1 MGAED
6 VKDAKPHETAQLL
19 GGTAIKPKGWDRKG
33 LEAVKYL
40 IWNPDTGEFL
50 TRTPLSWAKIT
61 VFYIIYYSCLA
72 GFWAAAMAIFFQTIP
87 NYTAGPKWTQ
97 NSSIIGTNP
106 GLGAKPPN
114 SDLRIDSSIY
124 KFSISDN
131 SINDNKECGNVEGGG
146 KKQPCGE
153 GDTTADWIKRMDDF
167 LKKKDKEG
175 VKVDGEAATGT
186 IDCSKDATEGNPPK
200 KIENKIRHEKANCK
214 YDMEAIKAVCPEKD
228 YGYIAKDGKIEPCIF
243 LKFNTIWGWPEVP
256 LKPIRIDKAVFDN
269 PKYEGHEE
277 FSTIMT
283 EELRTEIKKKEG
295 EQLDYIWVDCHGRYP
310 ADKEVL
316 AQQGSITYTPKE
328 QGIGLKYFPYQGTAY
343 GTPIVAVKFKN
354 LPVGQLVH
362 VECRA
367 WFHGVVHNSRDK
379 EGLTQFEI
387 LITK

>member
-19 GGTAIKPKGWDRKG
+19 GGTAIKPKGWDRTG

-106 GLGAKPPN
+106 GLGAKPAN

-124 KFSISDN
+124 KFKID
-131 SINDNKECGNVEGGG
+131 DERTCGEVEGGG

-153 GDTTADWIKRMDDF
+153 GDTTLDWIERMNNF
-167 LKKKDKEG
+167 LDTKDKEG
-175 VKVDGEAATGT
+175 VKVEGKAVTDT
-186 IDCSKDATEGNPPK
+186 IDCSNLEEG
-200 KIENKIRHEKANCK
+200 EEHKIRHGKANCK
-214 YDMEAIKAVCPEKD
+214 YDMEADITGPTGVCPKD
-228 YGYIAKDGKIEPCIF
+228 KGYGYKANADGNIEPCIF

-256 LKPIRIDKAVFDN
+256 KKPIRIDKAVFDN
-269 PKYEGHEE
+269 PKYEGHDQ
-277 FSTIMT
+277 FQMMT
-283 EELRTEIKKKEG
+283 DGLKERIQKKEG
-295 EQLDYIWVDCHGRYP
+295 EELDYIWVDCHGRYP

-316 AQQGSITYTPKE
+316 AQAESITYTPKE

-387 LITK
+387 LITE

>member
-19 GGTAIKPKGWDRKG
+19 GGTAIKPKGWDRTG

-106 GLGAKPPN
+106 GLGAKPAN

-124 KFSISDN
+124 KFSIKDN
-131 SINDNKECGNVEGGG
+131 GKGARECGSVEGGG

-153 GDTTADWIKRMDDF
+153 GDTTLDWIKRMNEFVD
-167 LKKKDKEG
+167 KKDKSGVLKEG
-175 VKVDGEAATGT
+175 EKAEDKKPK
-186 IDCSKDATEGNPPK
+186 DCTKPK
-200 KIENKIRHEKANCK
+200 EEPNKIRHGKENCA
-214 YDMEAIKAVCPEKD
+214 YDMSAITGESGVCPYDD
-228 YGYIAKDGKIEPCIF
+228 YGYLAKDGKIEPCIF
-243 LKFNTIWGWPEVP
+243 LKFNTIWDWPEVP
-256 LKPIRIDKAVFDN
+256 KKPIRIDKAVFDN
-269 PKYEGHEE
+269 DKYEGHYE

-283 EELRTEIKKKEG
+283 KKLRESIQDKEG
-295 EQLDYIWVDCHGRYP
+295 EELDYIWVDCHGRYP

-316 AQQGSITYTPKE
+316 AQDESITYTPGE

-387 LITK
+387 LITE

>member
-19 GGTAIKPKGWDRKG
+19 GGTAIKPKGWDRTG

-106 GLGAKPPN
+106 GLGAKPAN

-124 KFSISDN
+124 KFKID
-131 SINDNKECGNVEGGG
+131 DERTCGEVEGGG

-153 GDTTADWIKRMDDF
+153 GDTTLDWIERMNNF
-167 LKKKDKEG
+167 LDKKDKEG
-175 VKVDGEAATGT
+175 VKVEGEAATKT
-186 IDCSKDATEGNPPK
+186 IDCSEGQQEGNPPK
-200 KIENKIRHEKANCK
+200 DIENKIRDGKPNCK
-214 YDMEAIKAVCPEKD
+214 YDISTITAKNGVCPKGD
-228 YGYIAKDGKIEPCIF
+228 YGYKGEVIEPCIF

-256 LKPIRIDKAVFDN
+256 LKPIRIDKAVFTND
-269 PKYEGHEE
+269 KYEGHYE
-277 FSTIMT
+277 FKNIMT
-283 EELRTEIKKKEG
+283 KELRESIQDKAE
-295 EQLDYIWVDCHGRYP
+295 EELDYIWVDCHGRYP

-316 AQQGSITYTPKE
+316 AKSGSITYTPEE

-387 LITK
+387 LITE

>member
-19 GGTAIKPKGWDRKG
+19 GGTAIKPKGWDRTG

-106 GLGAKPPN
+106 GLGAKPAN

-124 KFSISDN
+124 KFK
-131 SINDNKECGNVEGGG
+131 INDDRTCGEVEGGG

-153 GDTTADWIKRMDDF
+153 GDTTEDWIKRMDNFVDT
-167 LKKKDKEG
+167 KDKEG
-175 VKVDGEAATGT
+175 VKVEGEAATGT
-186 IDCSKDATEGNPPK
+186 IDCDEVEEGNPPQ
-200 KIENKIRHEKANCK
+200 KIPNKIRDGKPNCQ
-214 YDMEAIKAVCPEKD
+214 YDLVAEGITGKTGVCPKGD
-228 YGYIAKDGKIEPCIF
+228 YGYTPNAKGNIEPCIF

-283 EELRTEIKKKEG
+283 EELRRSIKGKEG

-316 AQQGSITYTPKE
+316 AQEGSITYTPDD

>member
-87 NYTAGPKWTQ
+87 NYTDGPKWTQ

-124 KFSISDN
+124 KFSIKSE
-131 SINDNKECGNVEGGG
+131 KPCGSVEGG
-146 KKQPCGE
+146 KKKLACGE
-153 GDTTADWIKRMDDF
+153 GDTTEDWIKRMNDF
-167 LKKKDKEG
+167 VDNKDKTGVLLEGEKAEDKKPDKCEG
-175 VKVDGEAATGT
+175 V
-186 IDCSKDATEGNPPK
+186 GN
-200 KIENKIRHEKANCK
+200 EIRAGKANCA
-214 YDMEAIKAVCPEKD
+214 YNLTTTGVSDVCPRGD
-228 YGYIAKDGKIEPCIF
+228 YGYLPNAEGKIEPCIF
-243 LKFNTIWGWPEVP
+243 LKFNTIWGWPKVP
-256 LKPIRIDKAVFDN
+256 EKPIRIDKDVFTNKKNEAYDQ
-269 PKYEGHEE
+269 
-277 FSTIMT
+277 FQMMT
-283 EELRTEIKKKEG
+283 EELQKSILGKEDKD
-295 EQLDYIWVDCHGRYP
+295 LDYIWVDCHGRYP

-316 AQQGSITYTPKE
+316 AQEGSITYTPGG

-387 LITK
+387 LITE